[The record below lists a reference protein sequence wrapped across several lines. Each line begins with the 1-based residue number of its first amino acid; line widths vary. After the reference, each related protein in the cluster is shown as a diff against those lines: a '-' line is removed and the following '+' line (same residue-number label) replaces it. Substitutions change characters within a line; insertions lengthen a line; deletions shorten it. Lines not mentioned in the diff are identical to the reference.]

1 MVSHSQP
8 EIQRWQNPGGW
19 GARHVN
25 DTAPFTLWD
34 EQTRRF
40 RPPSKQEM
48 SWIIAKFGN
57 GNMHFS
63 GWLTCIE
70 TASPP
75 RPIPLTLGTM
85 PVMFS
90 RPGEMFEQPLPLSGY
105 SNPRVP
111 DPCSTLRWP
120 DKTHP
125 TKRQKVAVLRAIAP
139 LAHVRAAL
147 FLPHWTIFELE
158 TGDGRSY
165 ERFSLPGVVAG
176 RTALYHH
183 EDLPFLSPTRSP
195 THSNLLDPSQVL
207 AASTTLQDNPD
218 CIRHA
223 VLTPPTRLLESSEI
237 IQGAWSEVDGTSSGL
252 SMMSIGT
259 QMLAPACP
267 IGHPEIEFANWD
279 TRSVHFM
286 FGNVD
291 NVLLDGIYGAPIV
304 DIHTGGVSGF
314 FQQSSGPFALSAV
327 LDNLIAE
334 GWEVV

>member
-8 EIQRWQNPGGW
+8 EIQQWENPGGW

-34 EQTRRF
+34 GQARRF
-40 RPPSKQEM
+40 RMPSKEELP
-48 SWIIAKFGN
+48 WVRAKFGSTSMYFN
-57 GNMHFS
+57 
-63 GWLTCIE
+63 GWLICIE

-75 RPIPLTLGTM
+75 QPIPLTLGTV
-85 PVMFS
+85 PVICV
-90 RPGEMFEQPLPLSGY
+90 RPGEMYEEPLPLSGY

-125 TKRQKVAVLRAIAP
+125 TKSQKVAVLRAVAP

-158 TGDGRSY
+158 TRDGRSY

-183 EDLPFLSPTRSP
+183 EDIPFLNPTKSS
-195 THSNLLDPSQVL
+195 THNHLLDPSQVP
-207 AASTTLQDNPD
+207 AASTTLQDSSD
-218 CIRHA
+218 RLRHS
-223 VLTPPTRLLESSEI
+223 VLTPLTRLPESSEI
-237 IQGAWSEVDGTSSGL
+237 MQGAWSEVDGMSSGL

-267 IGHPEIEFANWD
+267 IGHPQIEFANWD
-279 TRSVHFM
+279 TRSVYFM
-286 FGNVD
+286 FCNID
-291 NVLLDGIYGAPIV
+291 NVLSDGIYGAPIV
-304 DIHTGGVSGF
+304 DIHTGGVSGV
-314 FQQSSGPFALSAV
+314 FQHSSGPFAFSAV
-327 LDNLIAE
+327 LDNLTVE
-334 GWEVV
+334 GWELM